1 MDLSVIFGS
10 KLSLTKF
17 WIKTEVIDAVSL
29 DLSLILPLL
38 LIKSNDALTYVEL
51 NSKLEKKVSPPL
63 SPPPGERVLL

>member
-1 MDLSVIFGS
+1 MNLFVIFGS

-38 LIKSNDALTYVEL
+38 LTKSNDALTYVGL
-51 NSKLEKKVSPPL
+51 NTKLEKKVSPPL
-63 SPPPGERVLL
+63 SPPPGDIVPL